1 MRPGQTWG
9 RRYWLEILPRICAEL
24 DPSRPYWA
32 ESPWS
37 GSLELDPNDSTR
49 GDRHIWD
56 ATAKVEGLR
65 SITPRFASEFG
76 HQSPPALTSLAHALH
91 IDEET
96 LASMTAA
103 DGCALIC
110 DRQRATG
117 GDTPQ
122 YGEFLSKRFYPA
134 QDFASWIVQAQMVQA
149 KAMRIAYSWYRTNR
163 PRCSGALV
171 WQLNDAWTGHS
182 WSLVDVQG
190 RAKPAWHAVRESC
203 APRMLT
209 IHQRDGEWIVDAVN
223 DSPNAWKSCVC
234 LLKCANAQRADS
246 SANLREH
253 FLEGFIVEPWQTIT
267 VLRIPQEFL
276 PDHKSILFAEAPT
289 EFRADPIATA
299 WASGAHDRELQTPS
313 GEIYVPKA
321 MMKWMDHP
329 PTVRGKLA
337 SATILL
343 HAMSPIVDGIVVP
356 RGNWVT
362 VNPMLISLP
371 PGESQS
377 VEIVWRA
384 ESGQNSARNF
394 LAESFRVDLFAAG
407 QLIAILNSSL
417 TP

>member
-1 MRPGQTWG
+1 M
-9 RRYWLEILPRICAEL
+9 
-24 DPSRPYWA
+24 
-32 ESPWS
+32 
-37 GSLELDPNDSTR
+37 
-49 GDRHIWD
+49 
-56 ATAKVEGLR
+56 
-65 SITPRFASEFG
+65 
-76 HQSPPALTSLAHALH
+76 
-91 IDEET
+91 
-96 LASMTAA
+96 
-103 DGCALIC
+103 
-110 DRQRATG
+110 
-117 GDTPQ
+117 
-122 YGEFLSKRFYPA
+122 
-134 QDFASWIVQAQMVQA
+134 
-149 KAMRIAYSWYRTNR
+149 
-163 PRCSGALV
+163 
-171 WQLNDAWTGHS
+171 
-182 WSLVDVQG
+182 
-190 RAKPAWHAVRESC
+190 
-203 APRMLT
+203 
-209 IHQRDGEWIVDAVN
+209 
-223 DSPNAWKSCVC
+223 C

-371 PGESQS
+371 PGES
-377 VEIVWRA
+377 E
-384 ESGQNSARNF
+384 
-394 LAESFRVDLFAAG
+394 
-407 QLIAILNSSL
+407 
-417 TP
+417 